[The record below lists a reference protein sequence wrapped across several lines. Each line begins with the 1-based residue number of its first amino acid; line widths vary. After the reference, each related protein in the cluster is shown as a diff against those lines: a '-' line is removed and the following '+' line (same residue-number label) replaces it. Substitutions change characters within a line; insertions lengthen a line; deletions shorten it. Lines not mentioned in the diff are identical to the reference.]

1 MNHLAICK
9 AALAAFAAVG
19 LQACAPEADTS
30 SDSTVADHESGQAA
44 ATVAPAIVDYAALA
58 AASVAN
64 PSRPEA
70 DVADDEMRKPA
81 EVLTF
86 IAIEPG
92 MTVLELE
99 AGTGYYTELYSSIVG
114 ADGEV
119 IMQNPQGFDNFLGDS
134 LEVRLADDRLANV
147 RSSRTDFDALDPA
160 DGSVDIATWILG
172 PHELYFT
179 PAGGEGFGEVDASY
193 SQVMRVLKPG
203 GTFVILDHAAAPGS
217 PETSGDTVHR
227 IDPAIVKGL
236 AEAAGFVLIDESDIL
251 HNPDDMYDMGVFD
264 PAVRR
269 KTDRFLLK
277 YQKPE

>member
-1 MNHLAICK
+1 MIQIETCKTVLAAC
-9 AALAAFAAVG
+9 AALG
-19 LQACAPEADTS
+19 LLACAPEADTGAAETTTS
-30 SDSTVADHESGQAA
+30 PEAAD
-44 ATVAPAIVDYAALA
+44 TAPAAVDYAALA

-64 PSRPEA
+64 PSRPDA
-70 DVADDEMRKPA
+70 DVADDEMRKPV

-86 IAIEPG
+86 TAMEPG

-99 AGTGYYTELYSSIVG
+99 AGTGYYTEMYSQIVG
-114 ADGEV
+114 EDGEV
-119 IMQNPQGFDNFLGDS
+119 IMQNPQAFDNFLGDS
-134 LEVRLADDRLANV
+134 VDVRLADDRLPNV
-147 RSSRTDFDALDPA
+147 RSSRTDFDELDAA

-179 PAGGEGFGEVDASY
+179 PAGSEGFGEVDKSY
-193 SQVMRVLKPG
+193 SEVMRVLKPG
-203 GTFVILDHAAAPGS
+203 KTFVILDHAAAAGS
-217 PETSGDTVHR
+217 PETSGGTLHR

-236 AEAAGFVLIDESDIL
+236 AEAAGFVLIEESDLL
-251 HNPDDMYDMGVFD
+251 HNPDDKYDMGVFD

>member
-1 MNHLAICK
+1 MNTIATCK
-9 AALAAFAAVG
+9 TALVACAALG
-19 LQACAPEADTS
+19 LLACAPKADTE
-30 SDSTVADHESGQAA
+30 TTETAA
-44 ATVAPAIVDYAALA
+44 SPEAGETAAPAPVDYTALA

-92 MTVLELE
+92 MSVFEME
-99 AGTGYYTELYSSIVG
+99 AGGGYYTELYSSIVG
-114 ADGEV
+114 GDGEV
-119 IMQNPQGFDNFLGDS
+119 VMQNPQSFDNFLGDA
-134 LEVRLADDRLANV
+134 LELRLADNRLANV
-147 RSSRTDFDALDPA
+147 RSSRTLFDNLDAA
-160 DGSVDIATWILG
+160 DGSMNIVTWILG

-179 PAGGEGFGEVDASY
+179 PAGGEGFGDVEASY
-193 SQVMRVLKPG
+193 SEVMRVLKPG
-203 GTFVILDHAAAPGS
+203 GTFVILDHAAAAGS
-217 PETSGDTVHR
+217 PETTGDTLHR

-251 HNPDDMYDMGVFD
+251 ANPDDMYDMGVFD